1 MRVGGKMIMVR
12 ISIINTSSEMI
23 GIGKLI
29 HLTKI
34 EEQILEQLLETVE
47 IIRCRITILF
57 WVLTGN

>member
-1 MRVGGKMIMVR
+1 MVR

-47 IIRCRITILF
+47 IIRCHITILF